1 MKKLILLIFLLTL
14 TVRPIEVFA
23 YSDAFYRAV
32 ASFVYGFPKMVK
44 DEQGGLC
51 VYGYDQVAVAIEE
64 EYKGVIFFKNEDN
77 LTSGFSNSN
86 CKVLYVSKNKDAPAS
101 LAIKLANKA
110 KVVSMGIDDDFV
122 EKGGMIL
129 VQMGRRSF
137 ELTIH
142 HKNIKEF
149 KTKFDPLV
157 EGLVVN

>member
-1 MKKLILLIFLLTL
+1 MLAART
-14 TVRPIEVFA
+14 TDVFA
-23 YSDAFYRAV
+23 YNDAFYKGV
-32 ASFVYGFPKMVK
+32 ANFVYGFPKMVK
-44 DEQGGLC
+44 DGQGGLC

-64 EYKGVIFFKNEDN
+64 KYKGVIFFKSENK
-77 LTSGFSNSN
+77 LSAGFSKNI
-86 CKVLYVSKNKDAPAS
+86 CKVLYVSKNKDSATS
-101 LAIKLANKA
+101 LAIKLANQA
-110 KVVSMGIDDDFV
+110 QVVSIGIDDDFV
-122 EKGGMIL
+122 DKGGMIL